1 MNLLSAQEKYKDFV
15 GKENKTSRKMY
26 FSSYSPVLTIWP
38 DYKTDFLYD
47 KVKSRYTN
55 SFQNG
60 LAMKKKKQLMHRAI
74 HLKNSCPWTAVSKQ
88 WHVICEEITYL
99 YELPELQD
107 NCPGPPELSR
117 PGPIYLITCHFKFLG
132 F

>member
-1 MNLLSAQEKYKDFV
+1 MDQMNLLSAHEKYKDFV

-38 DYKTDFLYD
+38 DFKTDFLYN

-60 LAMKKKKQLMHRAI
+60 LAMK
-74 HLKNSCPWTAVSKQ
+74 T
-88 WHVICEEITYL
+88 EIADAQSYPF
-99 YELPELQD
+99 E
-107 NCPGPPELSR
+107 
-117 PGPIYLITCHFKFLG
+117 KFLSLEG
-132 F
+132 NFQAMACDLRGNRLSL

>member
-60 LAMKKKKQLMHRAI
+60 LAMKKKK
-74 HLKNSCPWTAVSKQ
+74 TADAQSYPS
-88 WHVICEEITYL
+88 E
-99 YELPELQD
+99 
-107 NCPGPPELSR
+107 
-117 PGPIYLITCHFKFLG
+117 KFLSLEG
-132 F
+132 CFQAMACDL